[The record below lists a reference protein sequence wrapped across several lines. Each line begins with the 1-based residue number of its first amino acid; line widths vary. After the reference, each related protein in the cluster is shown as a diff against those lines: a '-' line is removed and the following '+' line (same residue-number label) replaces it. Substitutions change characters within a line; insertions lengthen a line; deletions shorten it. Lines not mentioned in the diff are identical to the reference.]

1 MKIAYLTNCFGS
13 QSHTFMRREIRAL
26 RNLGM
31 PIALYGIRK
40 DSDSQADDAQDLVA
54 ETQYLYPLSVI
65 SVVLANFSYLARS
78 PRRYLCGLWHA
89 WSSPEFSLKRRAKML
104 YHYLLAPVFAR
115 HMQACGVTHIHAHFM
130 NVSAS
135 IAMFAGHHSGIPFSV
150 TVHSAGTY
158 KTPHILGV
166 DQKLRAAQF
175 LIMIS
180 ENNINYFDP
189 IVPCRDKSYVVRCGM
204 DLSNFTLKTP
214 EQQAPH
220 TPPKIL
226 AVGRF
231 VEKKGFIYLIE
242 AMHLLQQSGF
252 AAQLTLIG
260 GGPLESELKKRV
272 ADLGIGDRVDF
283 AGPKSIAEVHQTMG
297 NSDLVVVP
305 SVTSRSGEQEG
316 LPVVIMEAMATGV
329 PVIASEHSGIPEIV
343 QPGVTGILT
352 PEKSPEAIAQAIKDI
367 LSQDNR
373 ILISQAHQL
382 VVKTFNIDSVAQQ
395 RRDLF
400 NRFSD
405 TH

>member
-26 RNLGM
+26 RNLGL
-31 PIALYGIRK
+31 PLALYGIRK
-40 DSDSQADDAQDLVA
+40 DVGSQADDAQDLVA
-54 ETQYLYPLSVI
+54 ETQYLYPISATGVIRSNLSC
-65 SVVLANFSYLARS
+65 LLRS
-78 PRRYLCGLWHA
+78 PARYFCGLWRSV
-89 WSSPEFSLKRRAKML
+89 SSPEFSLKRRAKML
-104 YHYLLAPVFAR
+104 YHYLLAPAFAR
-115 HMQACGVTHIHAHFM
+115 HMQSQGVTHIHAHFM

-135 IAMFAGHHSGIPFSV
+135 IAMYAAHHSGIPFSI

-166 DQKLRAAQF
+166 DQKLRSAQF

-189 IVPCRDKSYVVRCGM
+189 IVPCRDKSHVVRCGM

-214 EQQAPH
+214 EQQTPH
-220 TPPKIL
+220 NPPQIL

-260 GGPLESELKKRV
+260 GGPLESELKQKATELQLSEHV
-272 ADLGIGDRVDF
+272 HF
-283 AGPKSIAEVHQTMG
+283 AGPKSIAEVHQAMG
-297 NSDLVVVP
+297 NSDLVIVP
-305 SVTSRSGEQEG
+305 SVTSKSGEQEG

-343 QPGVTGILT
+343 QPGVTGTLT
-352 PEKSPEAIAQAIKDI
+352 PEKSPKAIAQAIKDT
-367 LSQDNR
+367 LSRDNST
-373 ILISQAHQL
+373 LIHQAHQL
-382 VVKTFNIDSVAQQ
+382 VEETFNIDAVAQQ
-395 RRDLF
+395 RCDLF
-400 NRFSD
+400 NRYAD